1 MKIFDKEE
9 VQCSAYN
16 HSELGQFGGEI
27 GTYEFDASEL
37 RSIQRSYYKDG
48 LEYAESKVEDLCIEF
63 AEWMFTSPMILTD
76 MQGGVGSNLTTKELF
91 EQFLEERK
99 CSE

>member
-1 MKIFDKEE
+1 MKIFNEEE
-9 VQCSAYN
+9 VDKAALESY
-16 HSELGQFGGEI
+16 SYLPDWVYKYEDELTGEFKS
-27 GTYEFDASEL
+27 GV
-37 RSIQRSYYKDG
+37 
-48 LEYAESKVEDLCIEF
+48 EYAESKVEDLCIEF